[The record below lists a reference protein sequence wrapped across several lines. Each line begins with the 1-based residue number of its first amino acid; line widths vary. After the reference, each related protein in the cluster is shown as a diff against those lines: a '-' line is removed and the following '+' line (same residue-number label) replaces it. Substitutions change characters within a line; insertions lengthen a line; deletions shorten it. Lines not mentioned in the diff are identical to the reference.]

1 MWIQGGAKARRK
13 ESEVEGWKTEHN
25 KKKREV
31 RLSMQGGQGRRI
43 IVSGTKMTSRC

>member
-25 KKKREV
+25 KKKERGEV
-31 RLSMQGGQGRRI
+31 EYARRTGKEDDC
-43 IVSGTKMTSRC
+43 VRY